1 MTEQNWGP
9 GAGPPQEGHPRSAG
23 LVVGP
28 GRGSPR
34 PSQGESP
41 DGQVRQPVQDQVE
54 GDGQALRVAEL
65 WRGGQLLV
73 PGGPRRLA

>member
-9 GAGPPQEGHPRSAG
+9 GAGSPQEGHPRWAG

-28 GRGSPR
+28 GRGSPC
-34 PSQGESP
+34 PSLGESP
-41 DGQVRQPVQDQVE
+41 DGQVRKPVQDQVE
-54 GDGQALRVAEL
+54 GDGQPLRVAEL

-73 PGGPRRLA
+73 PRRLT